1 MKGKFSR
8 FLMLLLFVIA
18 PVIIGVAIIVI
29 VPKFLIGGSV
39 LILLAFILI
48 CVFVGKYN
56 QIIRYKNKVKESLAL
71 IDVQLKLRFDLIP
84 NLVAVVKKYAEH
96 EKEVLTEITKLRKQA
111 VECTIEKEKIEYAN
125 KLVSQIKNIVAI
137 SEDYPELKSNTLFKS
152 LMEQLVDVEDR
163 IASARR
169 IYDSNVSLYNME
181 IEQFPNNIIA
191 KMYKFERE
199 ELFKIES
206 GEAIATKINL
216 G

>member
-1 MKGKFSR
+1 MVGIDIERIDRFEHWNEEGFKRIFSE
-8 FLMLLLFVIA
+8 L
-18 PVIIGVAIIVI
+18 
-29 VPKFLIGGSV
+29 
-39 LILLAFILI
+39 
-48 CVFVGKYN
+48 
-56 QIIRYKNKVKESLAL
+56 E
-71 IDVQLKLRFDLIP
+71 
-84 NLVAVVKKYAEH
+84 
-96 EKEVLTEITKLRKQA
+96 
-111 VECTIEKEKIEYAN
+111 IEYAN

-191 KMYKFERE
+191 KMYKFEKE